1 MIKTVKKAK
10 RVYKEQKLVVPDKI
24 KTAYITP
31 VICFLLSL
39 SIVGAT
45 IWSFYD

>member
-10 RVYKEQKLVVPDKI
+10 RVYKEPALVVPDKI

-31 VICFLLSL
+31 VVCFLLAL
-39 SIVGAT
+39 SIVSVI
-45 IWSFYD
+45 IWFFL